1 MRHGVKTKKFN
12 RPMGERKSLYR
23 NLIESLFLHE
33 RIVTT
38 KQKAK
43 VIRPIAEKLITKAR
57 KQTLSARRQVS
68 SFFYTEEVAYKLYH
82 EIAPRFKER
91 AGGYLRILKL
101 SPRKSDNADMAIIEL
116 VQKAAK
122 KKKADVVKKTTPKAE
137 KTKEPSKAE
146 KVEEKK

>member
-122 KKKADVVKKTTPKAE
+122 KKKADVV
-137 KTKEPSKAE
+137 
-146 KVEEKK
+146 